1 MSEEA
6 NWKKGPTL
14 AGDVT
19 GGRLCIWGPG
29 CMGFLCTSVQF
40 CCEPKFAQN
49 RRLKK
54 KKADWKG

>member
-29 CMGFLCTSVQF
+29 CMGFLCTSVRF

-49 RRLKK
+49 IRLKK
-54 KKADWKG
+54 KKS